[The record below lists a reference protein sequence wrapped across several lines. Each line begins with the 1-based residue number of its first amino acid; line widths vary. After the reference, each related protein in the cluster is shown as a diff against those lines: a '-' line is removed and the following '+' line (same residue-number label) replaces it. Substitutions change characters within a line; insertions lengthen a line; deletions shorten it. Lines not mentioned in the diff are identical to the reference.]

1 MSQRLDH
8 WKLGF
13 NQFRLHLSLRTGL
26 AVHHHTDLLVYP
38 LSRHAPFP
46 FVFPRQVG
54 RVSLRSL
61 LSTSSPCG
69 RNLTCTQTAHGGID
83 AVAWSPNG
91 ERIAAGSWDKQ
102 VHVIPAGGLV

>member
-69 RNLTCTQTAHGGID
+69 RNLTCTQTAHNGGID
-83 AVAWSPNG
+83 VSVRAMPTSLTEERSLTLAV
-91 ERIAAGSWDKQ
+91 
-102 VHVIPAGGLV
+102 L